1 LNLVYLKS
9 ELEQFDTLMKEIM
22 TVLRGQGDK
31 IDNEKLKV
39 IGIRNKVKGEEEVR
53 KSKLRDFQV
62 LLAEKQTELE
72 RYTAELDSLLKI
84 EHEQK
89 KMIES
94 LSSHEPLDAS
104 S

>member
-1 LNLVYLKS
+1 
-9 ELEQFDTLMKEIM
+9 MKEIM

>member
-1 LNLVYLKS
+1 
-9 ELEQFDTLMKEIM
+9 M

-94 LSSHEPLDAS
+94 LSSHEPMDTS

>member
-1 LNLVYLKS
+1 MNLVYLKS